1 MKNVSEKWQEAS
13 KNFLREFLNKEII
26 NSSDFDKLNEEYNT
40 LRSEFSDVWV
50 DVPITIN
57 VPVQIYL
64 DRGKLNYEWDDVD
77 DIIQSTLDKNFNSEL
92 KNQDSELKNQDI
104 KIKSFRAKFDAVV
117 KKISKKQ
124 GIKLDKSIL
133 DDVYYDFLNY

>member
-1 MKNVSEKWQEAS
+1 MKNASEKWQEAS

-57 VPVQIYL
+57 VPVQVYL

-124 GIKLDKSIL
+124 GIKIDKSIL

>member
-1 MKNVSEKWQEAS
+1 MKNASEKWQEAS
-13 KNFLREFLNKEII
+13 KNFLREFLIKEII

-50 DVPITIN
+50 DIPITIN
-57 VPVQIYL
+57 VPVQVYL
-64 DRGKLNYEWDDVD
+64 DQGKLNYEWEDVD